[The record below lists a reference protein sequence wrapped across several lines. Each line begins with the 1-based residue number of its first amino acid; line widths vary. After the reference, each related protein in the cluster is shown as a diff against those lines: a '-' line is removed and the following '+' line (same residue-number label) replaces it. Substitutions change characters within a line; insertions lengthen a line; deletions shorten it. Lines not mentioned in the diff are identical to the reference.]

1 MRTVQVLILLLI
13 PLGIGALAY
22 ALREVKNYGKIHIS
36 GALSILFLGGLLVK
50 RVFQEGPYR
59 ALGESIYVDALSAL
73 IITVIIIVNFA
84 VALYIPGYLRE
95 EKEHGL
101 VTKKQIRLFYLLVNI
116 FVTTMLAV
124 VVVNN
129 LGLMWVAIEATTL
142 ASALLVGFYDHKHSL
157 EAAWKYILL
166 CTVGIT
172 FGLLGTVLTYYS
184 AMNVLGHAAD
194 ALQWTK
200 LVSIATLLDPS
211 IIKIAFIFILVG
223 YGTKMGLAPMHNWLP
238 DAHSQAPTPVS
249 ALLSAVLLNCA
260 LYGIIRFYTI
270 SMITLDHTFS
280 NQLLIVFGLLS
291 LGIAVPFIMLQE
303 DVKRLLAYSSVEHMG
318 IIALALGLGTRLAIF
333 GAVLHLFN
341 HAMAKSLFF
350 MAVGSIS
357 QHYKTRNMPTIQG
370 IAKVMPKTVIFLL
383 VGAFAVTGLPP
394 FSIFLSEFTIARAS
408 FLSGEYLVGTLYLSF
423 IALIFAGLGFHVVN
437 MAFGSEP
444 KDLPIK
450 KENPVML
457 TAMAIPLLF
466 VVGLGFSIPE
476 TIVEI
481 IEQVVDVIG
490 KGIAL

>member
-1 MRTVQVLILLLI
+1 MQALILLLI
-13 PLGIGALAY
+13 PLGIAAWTFLLREEKIQGKVHFTGALVT
-22 ALREVKNYGKIHIS
+22 LFWGGFLVKN
-36 GALSILFLGGLLVK
+36 
-50 RVFQEGPYR
+50 VFQSGPYW
-59 ALGESIYVDALSAL
+59 ALGESIYVDSLSAL

-84 VALYIPGYLRE
+84 VSLFIPDYLRE
-95 EKEHGL
+95 EKNNGL
-101 VTKKQIRLFYLLVNI
+101 ITKKQTRLFYLLVNI
-116 FVTTMLAV
+116 FVTTMLSV

-142 ASALLVGFYDHKHSL
+142 ASALLVGFYDHKYSL

-172 FGLLGTVLTYYS
+172 FGLLGTVFTYYS
-184 AMNVLGHAAD
+184 AMSVLGHAGD
-194 ALQWTK
+194 ALHWTK
-200 LVSIATLLDPS
+200 LVSIAPILDPS

-270 SMITLDHTFS
+270 SKITLDNTFS
-280 NQLLIVFGLLS
+280 NQLLIIFGLIS
-291 LGIAVPFIMLQE
+291 LGIAVPFILLQE

-318 IIALALGLGTRLAIF
+318 IIALGLGIGTKLAIF

-357 QHYKTRNMPTIQG
+357 QHFKTREIPKIHG
-370 IAKVMPKTVIFLL
+370 IAKVMPKTVVFLL

-394 FSIFLSEFTIARAS
+394 FSIFLSEFTIGRAT
-408 FLSGEYLVGTLYLSF
+408 FQAGHYLVGTLYLIF
-423 IALIFAGLGFHVVN
+423 IALIFAGLGFHIVN
-437 MAFGSEP
+437 MAFGPGP
-444 KDLPIK
+444 KELVIK
-450 KENPVML
+450 NENPVML
-457 TAMAIPLLF
+457 TAMAIPLVF
-466 VVGLGFSIPE
+466 VVGLGFSLPDFVI
-476 TIVEI
+476 EI
-481 IEQVVDVIG
+481 IEQVVAVIG
-490 KGIAL
+490 KGIA

>member
-13 PLGIGALAY
+13 PLCIGALTY
-22 ALREVKNYGKIHIS
+22 YFRKMEIQGKIHIW
-36 GALSILFLGGLLVK
+36 GALATLTSGGLLIK
-50 RVFQEGPYR
+50 GVFQVGPYR
-59 ALGESIYVDALSAL
+59 SLGESIYVDALSGL

-95 EKEHGL
+95 ERVHGL
-101 VTKKQIRLFYLLVNI
+101 VTEKQIRLFYLLVNI

-142 ASALLVGFYDHKHSL
+142 ASALLVGFYDNKHSL

-172 FGLLGTVLTYYS
+172 FGLLGTIFTYYS
-184 AMNVLGHAAD
+184 AMNVLGHAGD
-194 ALQWTK
+194 ALNWTK
-200 LVSIATLLDPS
+200 LVSIAPLLDPS

-223 YGTKMGLAPMHNWLP
+223 YGTKMGLAPLHNWLP

-270 SMITLDHTFS
+270 SRITLDNTFS
-280 NQLLIVFGLLS
+280 NQLLLIFGLLS
-291 LGIAVPFIMLQE
+291 LGLAVPFILLQE

-318 IIALALGLGTRLAIF
+318 IIALGLGLGTKLAIF

-341 HAMAKSLFF
+341 HAMVKSLFF

-357 QHYKTRNMPTIQG
+357 QRFKTRNMLRIHG
-370 IAKVMPKTVIFLL
+370 IAHVMPKTVIFLL

-394 FSIFLSEFTIARAS
+394 FSIFLSEFTIAQAT
-408 FLSGEYLVGTLYLSF
+408 FQSGHYLVGTLYLVF
-423 IALIFAGLGFHVVN
+423 IALIFAGLGYHVVN
-437 MAFGSEP
+437 MAFGSGP
-444 KDLPIK
+444 KHLPLEQ
-450 KENPVML
+450 ENPVML
-457 TAMAIPLLF
+457 TAMAIPFIF
-466 VVGLGFSIPE
+466 VVGLGFSVPDFVI
-476 TIVEI
+476 EI
-481 IEQVVDVIG
+481 IEQVVVVIG
-490 KGIAL
+490 KGIA